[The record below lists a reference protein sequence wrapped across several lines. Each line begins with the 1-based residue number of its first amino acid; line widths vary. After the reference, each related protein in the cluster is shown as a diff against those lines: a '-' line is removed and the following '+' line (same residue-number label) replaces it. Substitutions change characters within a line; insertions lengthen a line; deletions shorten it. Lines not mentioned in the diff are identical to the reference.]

1 MMKLKLGSK
10 GEIVI
15 PKKIREQLGLSKES
29 TIILEVK
36 DKYLILK
43 TTGFGEN
50 IVKKWEERAKKY
62 NAKVSTEWIYGDKLY
77 EEIYGIKE

>member
-36 DKYLILK
+36 EKSLILK
-43 TTGFGEN
+43 ASSED
-50 IVKKWEERAKKY
+50 IVKKWEERAKKHDY
-62 NAKVSTEWIYGDKLY
+62 KVSEWTYGDKLY
-77 EEIYGIKE
+77 EEIFG